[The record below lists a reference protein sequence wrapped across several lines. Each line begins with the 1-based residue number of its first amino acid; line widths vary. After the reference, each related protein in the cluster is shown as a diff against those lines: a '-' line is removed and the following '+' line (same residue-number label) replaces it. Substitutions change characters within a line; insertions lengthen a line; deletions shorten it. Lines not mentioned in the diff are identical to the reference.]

1 MRDPGLQTAIDAAGG
16 VSALARALGLSQPTV
31 SAWRKVP
38 SERALAV
45 EEATGVARQI
55 LRPDLY
61 PPSPESAPD
70 EIEAARAA
78 EYRLLSALFAAAPKS
93 GLLGQVARLRG
104 DATALGMAH
113 AALAQAAARAEPD
126 DVERE
131 YFDLFIGLGRG
142 ELLPF
147 GSYYLSGFLHD
158 RPLARLR
165 GDLAALGVERAAP
178 GDPEDH
184 VAFVFEAMAGMI
196 EGVFPAD
203 AATQRAFFE
212 RHVASWVPRFLA
224 DLGVTKRAVF
234 YAVVAQVARAFIDI
248 EIQAFALEEAREEPS
263 EGPQAGAASRAIPS
277 SAIAPARSLAQS

>member
-1 MRDPGLQTAIDAAGG
+1 MRGTGLQQAIDAAGG

-31 SAWRKVP
+31 SAWRRAP
-38 SERALAV
+38 SERVLAV
-45 EEATGVARQI
+45 EAATGVSRHV

-61 PPSPESAPD
+61 PQGDADSQAAAGLD
-70 EIEAARAA
+70 EIEAARAG

-93 GLLGQVARLRG
+93 DILTLAAGLRG
-104 DATALGMAH
+104 DASALGMAH
-113 AALAQAAARAEPD
+113 AALSAACARAQADEVA
-126 DVERE
+126 RE

-165 GDLAALGVERAAP
+165 ADLCALGVERAAP

-196 EGVFPAD
+196 DGAFPASE
-203 AATQRAFFE
+203 AQQRAFFE
-212 RHVASWVPRFLA
+212 RHVASWAPRFLV
-224 DLGVTKRAVF
+224 DLKTTPRAAFYRAVADVGLTF
-234 YAVVAQVARAFIDI
+234 LDI
-248 EIQAFALEEAREEPS
+248 ETRGFALAQARGEAVPSTSAPERAAFAET
-263 EGPQAGAASRAIPS
+263 
-277 SAIAPARSLAQS
+277 

>member
-1 MRDPGLQTAIDAAGG
+1 MRDPGLQSAIDAAGG

-31 SAWRKVP
+31 SAWRRVP

-45 EEATGVARQI
+45 EEATGVARHV

-61 PPSPESAPD
+61 PIEPD
-70 EIEAARAA
+70 AALDDIEAARAA
-78 EYRLLSALFAAAPKS
+78 EYRLLSALFATEPK
-93 GLLGQVARLRG
+93 GELLKQVALLRG
-104 DATALGMAH
+104 DASALGMAH

-126 DVERE
+126 DVARE

-165 GDLAALGVERAAP
+165 ADLAALGVERAAP

-196 EGVFPAD
+196 EGTFPAD

-224 DLGVTKRAVF
+224 DLGVTQSAVF
-234 YAVVAQVARAFIDI
+234 YGVVAQVARAFLDI
-248 EIQAFALEEAREEPS
+248 EIQAFALGEAESPNHA
-263 EGPQAGAASRAIPS
+263 PAGAVLS
-277 SAIAPARSLAQS
+277 SEHAPARALAQS

>member
-1 MRDPGLQTAIDAAGG
+1 MREGGLQHAIDAAGG

-31 SAWRKVP
+31 SNWRRIP
-38 SERALAV
+38 SERVLAV
-45 EEATGVARQI
+45 EEATGVSRST

-61 PPSPESAPD
+61 PATDEAPD

-78 EYRLLSALFAAAPKS
+78 EYRLLSALFAAEPKTA
-93 GLLGQVARLRG
+93 LLAQIGRLRG
-104 DATALGMAH
+104 DSTPLGMVR
-113 AALAQAAARAEPD
+113 AALADAAARVEPD
-126 DVERE
+126 DAARE
-131 YFDLFIGLGRG
+131 YFDLFIGVGRG

-147 GSYYLSGFLHD
+147 GSYYLSGFTHD

-196 EGVFPAD
+196 EGMFPASE
-203 AATQRAFFE
+203 AQQRDFFE

-224 DLGVTKRAVF
+224 DLKTTRRAVF
-234 YAVVAQVARAFIDI
+234 YRAVADLGLAFLDI
-248 EIQAFALEEAREEPS
+248 ETRAFAL
-263 EGPQAGAASRAIPS
+263 
-277 SAIAPARSLAQS
+277 APADATTPAQPAAPQRAAFAET